1 MKAILTALAILLSC
15 SPASAQWN
23 GSWNTGWSAGW
34 SGGDAG
40 YVNPRYVLLNASL
53 DSSTVTLGPELITN
67 GNFSAWSGAAD
78 PDNTPTGWNKY
89 TSAAGYYMQNASG
102 AARLVTDGTVMG
114 IWQTLTLL
122 PVGRTAKI
130 ELDID
135 ANTGNG
141 ILFSGLVTA
150 AIYTTTTGHKTHISR
165 VSNVNIGP
173 VRASGSPSDVTFDDV
188 SVKEYYLS
196 DASTSARHLSPAN
209 QMTWNTL
216 TSGIKVLNFDGTT
229 DLIDTGADYYG
240 TGAITLVRWI
250 RPETAGEGSAGRIVS
265 NGKLIVALDNT
276 GGRISVTSDGGTIT
290 VYSATGAWDA
300 NTWSHLVV
308 SIDAAGKAT
317 VCING
322 ALSGTAQQASGT
334 RAAGT
339 GNVFFGNAADASKT
353 FDGDIYGAI
362 DIKGTPNDIIGFSS
376 ARYMATKDLY
386 Q

>member
-1 MKAILTALAILLSC
+1 MLAFC
-15 SPASAQWN
+15 VTASAQWN
-23 GSWNTGWSAGW
+23 GSWNTGWGTGW

-40 YVNPRYVLLNASL
+40 YVNPRYVLLDASL

-67 GNFSAWSGAAD
+67 GNFSAWSG
-78 PDNTPTGWNKY
+78 DNPTGFTLAFTEDDTNYVTQVGSAARFVSTGIIGFYQSQTARTKRSILVGIRVDSLATGSFYVSPNGGSDAALTVTTIGQKY
-89 TSAAGYYMQNASG
+89 GVWYGIPTTSAWVVAQGSLNA
-102 AARLVTDGTVMG
+102 VFT
-114 IWQTLTLL
+114 
-122 PVGRTAKI
+122 
-130 ELDID
+130 
-135 ANTGNG
+135 N
-141 ILFSGLVTA
+141 
-150 AIYTTTTGHKTHISR
+150 
-165 VSNVNIGP
+165 
-173 VRASGSPSDVTFDDV
+173 
-188 SVKEYYLS
+188 LS
-196 DASTSARHLSPAN
+196 LRDYWFADASSAARHLSPAN
-209 QMTWNTL
+209 LMTWNTL
-216 TSGIKVLNFDGTT
+216 TSGLKVLNFNGTT
-229 DLIDTGADYYG
+229 DLIDTGSDYYS

-276 GGRISVTSDGGTIT
+276 GGRISVTSDGGTTT
-290 VYSATGAWDA
+290 VYSATGAWTA

-308 SIDAAGKAT
+308 CIGADGKAT

-362 DIKGTPNDIIGFSS
+362 DIKGTPNDIIGFAY